1 MGLEHDSWLEGL
13 GVALPNS
20 GDDDTSDDGV
30 ATASAKAAETSAA
43 ASGDVSTDSGESA
56 TRPTIAVAANG
67 DGSFTI
73 TGSDFLK
80 SATVHIR
87 MVDEALHQLWMNTT
101 SDGQG
106 QITASTGGIC
116 AGARQVSF
124 SANDGRQVPSS
135 QDITGVLWSNTV
147 TVACPQPSAPD
158 DPDDP
163 DDPPTDPPAPSDPG
177 SGESGES
184 GSGDN

>member
-1 MGLEHDSWLEGL
+1 MALEHDSWLEGL

-20 GDDDTSDDGV
+20 EDENTSNDGL
-30 ATASAKAAETSAA
+30 ATASAKAAEASAA
-43 ASGDVSTDSGESA
+43 ASDDVSSDSGESA
-56 TRPTIAVAANG
+56 TRPTIAVTASG
-67 DGSFTI
+67 DGSFTV

-106 QITASTGGIC
+106 QISASTGGIC
-116 AGARQVSF
+116 AGAMQVSF

-147 TVACPQPSAPD
+147 TLACPQPSAPD

-163 DDPPTDPPAPSDPG
+163 DDPPADPSDPSDPG
-177 SGESGES
+177 PGESG
-184 GSGDN
+184 GGDN

>member
-1 MGLEHDSWLEGL
+1 MALEHDSWLEGL

-20 GDDDTSDDGV
+20 GDDSTSDDDGG
-30 ATASAKAAETSAA
+30 TASANVAEASAA
-43 ASGDVSTDSGESA
+43 ASGDGSTDSGESA
-56 TRPTIAVAANG
+56 TRPTIAVAASG

-80 SATVHIR
+80 SSTVHIR
-87 MVDEALHQLWMNTT
+87 MVDEALHEIFMNTT

-106 QITASTGGIC
+106 QISASTGGIC

-163 DDPPTDPPAPSDPG
+163 DDPPADPSDPSDPG
-177 SGESGES
+177 PGESG
-184 GSGDN
+184 GGDN